1 MSMRLDLST
10 DIGSEMKVFNL
21 EDMVKGWFV
30 GNFSPTALSTN
41 QVEVAVKK
49 YKAGEYEP
57 AHHHKIA
64 TEITVITDGEV
75 KMNGVIHKAG
85 AILVIEP
92 NHATDFLAITDVTT
106 TVVKY
111 PGVSDDKYPGAA
123 VA

>member
-1 MSMRLDLST
+1 
-10 DIGSEMKVFNL
+10 MKVFNL
-21 EDMVKGWFV
+21 GDMKKGWFV
-30 GNFSPTALSTN
+30 GSFTPTVLSTN

-75 KMNGVIHKAG
+75 KMNGVVYKTG

-92 NHATDFLAITDVTT
+92 NTPTDFLALTDVTT

-111 PGVSDDKYPGAA
+111 PGAIDDKYLGARIA
-123 VA
+123 